1 MRPRRPAALVLVASL
16 VAPLV
21 LAGER
26 AHVVRSGESA
36 SAIAERSYGDSRLGT
51 LLLAFN
57 GRRGTTIHAGETLR
71 LPYSD
76 VHRVRSG
83 DSWSALTRRYLGS
96 STAWQAVA
104 ELNGLAP
111 DQPLRVGQ
119 ELVFPVVLEHRLERG
134 ATLAVLAERYYGDAT
149 RGRLLQEFNRLEDP
163 RRLAVGATVRVPL
176 TSLRLRRSDAP
187 APVPTPAP
195 APQPPVARAAVA
207 TPSPTPVATPS
218 PTELVVEAQQPAPVS
233 YYMTE
238 LAAAEGAFRRAEFE
252 SALTLLEELRE
263 PVSLGGT
270 PAERRELLRLLSF
283 VYVAFDNEEEACA
296 AYGALTRLDGAPT
309 LDPDLVSPKIRALL
323 SACVSPA

>member
-104 ELNGLAP
+104 ELNGLALVSGRLRP
-111 DQPLRVGQ
+111 ETPRDERAASLALPIAPPSSPL
-119 ELVFPVVLEHRLERG
+119 
-134 ATLAVLAERYYGDAT
+134 LAVPAT
-149 RGRLLQEFNRLEDP
+149 SV
-163 RRLAVGATVRVPL
+163 A
-176 TSLRLRRSDAP
+176 
-187 APVPTPAP
+187 PTPPP
-195 APQPPVARAAVA
+195 AR
-207 TPSPTPVATPS
+207 
-218 PTELVVEAQQPAPVS
+218 
-233 YYMTE
+233 
-238 LAAAEGAFRRAEFE
+238 
-252 SALTLLEELRE
+252 
-263 PVSLGGT
+263 
-270 PAERRELLRLLSF
+270 
-283 VYVAFDNEEEACA
+283 
-296 AYGALTRLDGAPT
+296 
-309 LDPDLVSPKIRALL
+309 
-323 SACVSPA
+323 